1 MKTMLC
7 ALSCA
12 VIAATA
18 GTSVASIIGV
28 SGASTLIAQPAD
40 ARLNVLTSSTQVY
53 VWNEAQ
59 NVTLTQNLR
68 ADAVAPGAYDADA
81 DLANVQIA
89 AGTSVSS
96 HYIHFDSPGS
106 TAERAEG
113 TVTFD
118 AVILGVIVENGA
130 GARRLD
136 NSDFLGAPT
145 LFSTNVNARG
155 LELSANGDRFVIS
168 ADGKTL
174 GYRFAI
180 STPGDYVR
188 VITAPTPGAAALAGV
203 GALVGLRRRRK

>member
-68 ADAVAPGAYDADA
+68 ADAVAPGA
-81 DLANVQIA
+81 
-89 AGTSVSS
+89 
-96 HYIHFDSPGS
+96 
-106 TAERAEG
+106 
-113 TVTFD
+113 
-118 AVILGVIVENGA
+118 
-130 GARRLD
+130 
-136 NSDFLGAPT
+136 
-145 LFSTNVNARG
+145 
-155 LELSANGDRFVIS
+155 
-168 ADGKTL
+168 
-174 GYRFAI
+174 
-180 STPGDYVR
+180 
-188 VITAPTPGAAALAGV
+188 
-203 GALVGLRRRRK
+203 

>member
-1 MKTMLC
+1 MLC
-7 ALSCA
+7 VLSCA
-12 VIAATA
+12 AIAATA
-18 GTSVASIIGV
+18 GSSLASIIGV
-28 SGASTLIAQPAD
+28 TGASTLIGQPAD
-40 ARLNVLTSSTQVY
+40 ARLNVLTSSNQVF

-59 NVTLTQNLR
+59 GVTLAENLR
-68 ADAVAPGAYDADA
+68 ADAVAPGVYDADA
-81 DLANVQIA
+81 DLANVQIV
-89 AGTSVSS
+89 AGTNISS

-118 AVILGVIVENGA
+118 AVILGIIVENGA

-136 NSDFLGAPT
+136 NSDFLGSPT
-145 LFSTNVNARG
+145 LFTKQVNARG
-155 LELSANGDRFVIS
+155 LELSSNGDRFSIS

-174 GYRFAI
+174 AYRFAI

-203 GALVGLRRRRK
+203 SLLAAARRRRA